1 MRALALDTTTRAG
14 SAALVEND
22 RIIDERVGDGS
33 RTHAARLP
41 RELTVILEAN
51 NLTWRDID
59 VYAVASGPGSFTGL
73 RVGIATIQGL
83 ATVQRR
89 RIVAVPALE
98 AIVRVGSIGLEP
110 GAVVAAWMDA
120 HRNEV
125 FAAAYRVTEMAQGG
139 SGRLESLA
147 GPSVGTPES
156 ILELW
161 AATLAV
167 APSVLVGD
175 GAEKY
180 AAEIARSLP
189 ATTIAGQPLIAGAIG
204 RLALERAR
212 LGDALEPAAIHP
224 LYVRRPDV
232 EHKRETAG
240 KTPAH

>member
-22 RIIDERVGDGS
+22 RIVDERVGDGS

-51 NLTWRDID
+51 HLTWRDID

-83 ATVQRR
+83 ATVHHR

-98 AIVRVGSIGLEP
+98 ALAQIGSVGLGA
-110 GAVVAAWMDA
+110 GAVVWAWMDA

-125 FAAAYRVTEMAQGG
+125 FAAAYRVTDAPWCS
-139 SGRLESLA
+139 SGRLERID
-147 GPSVGTPES
+147 GPLVGSPSS
-156 ILELW
+156 IGERW
-161 AATLAV
+161 KATIAV
-167 APSVLVGD
+167 APAVLVGD

-180 AAEIARSLP
+180 DAELARSFPTTAIVGLP
-189 ATTIAGQPLIAGAIG
+189 MIAGAIG

-212 LGDALEPAAIHP
+212 LGEALEPAAVHP

-232 EHKRETAG
+232 EHAREAG
-240 KTPAH
+240 KAPAN